1 MREVTEQQILA
12 MAPNPA
18 AASNGKKIS
27 QKGGFVKLERTQDD
41 TLYMGECTGSGKNN
55 YITSADYI
63 DEDNPVFRCTCPSR
77 QFPCKHSLALMYEM
91 LAKKEFGICEVP
103 EDILKKREKKQA
115 KENKANE
122 AAKPESEMT
131 EEEKQKAEKKKAS
144 AARTAKNAKVKK
156 LKSQLEGLDMVE
168 KVVNELM
175 AAGLGTIGGA
185 SLKTYQQLAKQMGD
199 YYLPGPQRLCN
210 QLLIEITAFQKDQ
223 DEVHYDAAISVLEK
237 LWTLIKKSRQYIN
250 EKLANDDVALED
262 TVLYEELGGIWKLS
276 ELEELGKSKKNA
288 ALMQLSFWVTFDEA
302 RKEYIDTGCWADLDS
317 GEIYMNY
324 NYRPLKSLKYVKQE
338 DSVFGVAKVPSAVFY
353 PGDGN
358 VRVRWDS
365 AQIREY
371 EQADYDAVFQHAV
384 PSVKQEAKAVKNF
397 LKNAITQ
404 PMMIKLIAF
413 NRIGKTDGGYVLADK
428 NDDTILLGNM
438 PGMEDTTLRLSMLPN
453 GGLLRDQILLGA
465 FYYNRENRRLMVQPL
480 SIIAHDTVVRL
491 LY

>member
-27 QKGGFVKLERTQDD
+27 QKGGFVKLEQTQDD

>member
-12 MAPNPA
+12 LAPNPA

-41 TLYMGECTGSGKNN
+41 TLYMGECTGSGKSN

-63 DEDNPVFRCTCPSR
+63 DEANPVFRCTCPSR

-115 KENKANE
+115 KESKANE

-185 SLKTYQQLAKQMGD
+185 SLRTYQQLAKQMGD

-223 DEVHYDAAISVLEK
+223 DEAHYDAAISVLEK
-237 LWTLIKKSRQYIN
+237 LWTLIKKARQYIN
-250 EKLANDDVALED
+250 EKLENDDVALED

-288 ALMQLSFWVTFDEA
+288 VLMQLSFWVTFDEA

-371 EQADYDAVFQHAV
+371 EQADYDAVFRHAV
-384 PSVKQEAKAVKNF
+384 PSVKQEAKAVKNV

-453 GGLLRDQILLGA
+453 GGLLRDQVLLGA

-480 SIIAHDTVVRL
+480 SIITHDTVVRL